1 MASEEK
7 IPEKNDDK
15 TKLGS
20 PKVKG
25 ILRSP
30 STMSAKAVV
39 NMKSNVTGST
49 GRRSLFATTYEKK
62 PHEKKHARF
71 SPMARVVTVKSC
83 NDMSYV
89 EKSSIWWQKADYDSF
104 KKAGK
109 LIAKAMMEGGSR
121 IWLENS
127 SKSAHIQPSQSDVAK
142 RSYHLSDRSEL
153 RQETGDE
160 SSSNEFG
167 SKWWCKFGHS
177 RRGLEH
183 IASVDE
189 GRQRQLNVRLAVRAV
204 LDEQRRQKM
213 YGKNDPERLRS
224 VGLKHTS
231 WARDLS
237 LASGAADAE
246 SVRSNFS
253 DGAKPRSFYL
263 QKQASAS
270 SGLARQVPAFM
281 NPSVP
286 IVQNSLDANTTSQ
299 IRLRRIQVTVSP
311 RTEEK
316 KSDDVGDLEAI
327 HDTPHSSISRKAAG
341 FGTECQDM
349 AAVLSGMGALSAERE
364 TVASR

>member
-1 MASEEK
+1 
-7 IPEKNDDK
+7 
-15 TKLGS
+15 
-20 PKVKG
+20 
-25 ILRSP
+25 
-30 STMSAKAVV
+30 
-39 NMKSNVTGST
+39 
-49 GRRSLFATTYEKK
+49 
-62 PHEKKHARF
+62 
-71 SPMARVVTVKSC
+71 
-83 NDMSYV
+83 
-89 EKSSIWWQKADYDSF
+89 
-104 KKAGK
+104 
-109 LIAKAMMEGGSR
+109 
-121 IWLENS
+121 
-127 SKSAHIQPSQSDVAK
+127 
-142 RSYHLSDRSEL
+142 
-153 RQETGDE
+153 
-160 SSSNEFG
+160 
-167 SKWWCKFGHS
+167 
-177 RRGLEH
+177 
-183 IASVDE
+183 
-189 GRQRQLNVRLAVRAV
+189 
-204 LDEQRRQKM
+204 M

-270 SGLARQVPAFM
+270 SGSARQVPAFM